1 MSVNAS
7 YFRRAYATFQ
17 TTQNAA
23 VASSDYSPY
32 CVTALSD
39 PRLPGGG
46 GQKICGLYDLNP
58 SKVGQSDPVV
68 TVASKFGNDVEHWNG
83 MDFAVNARLQHGVLL
98 QGGLSTGKTLTDT
111 CGVVTNNPQV
121 QANSSI
127 GGNSGPSTS
136 TEFCHLETPFL
147 TQVKLLGSYTLP
159 WTIQV
164 SGTFQN
170 VPGPQ
175 IAANTVYTSAQVAP
189 SLGRPLASAATVTVN
204 VIKPGTLYG
213 ERMSQLDVRL
223 SKTVTIGQ
231 TRVQG
236 MFDIYNA
243 LNGNAVVAV
252 NNTYG
257 TTGATWLVPQRILPA
272 RLVKFGVQV
281 NF

>member
-1 MSVNAS
+1 
-7 YFRRAYATFQ
+7 
-17 TTQNAA
+17 
-23 VASSDYSPY
+23 
-32 CVTALSD
+32 VTPPSD

-46 GQKICGLYDLNP
+46 GQRVCGLYDLNP
-58 SKVGQSDPVV
+58 SKVGQSDPMV
-68 TVASKFGNDVEHWNG
+68 TVASKFGDDIEHWNG
-83 MDFAVNARLQHGVLL
+83 VDLAVNARLQHGVLL

-127 GGNSGPSTS
+127 GGNTGGNSNPIAS
-136 TEFCHLETPFL
+136 TEFCHIETPLL

-159 WTIQV
+159 WSIQV

-175 IAANTVYTSAQVAP
+175 ITANTVYTSAQIAP
-189 SLGRPLASAATVTVN
+189 SLGRPLGSAATVTIN

-213 ERMSQLDVRL
+213 ERMSQFDARL
-223 SKTVTIGQ
+223 SKTFTVGK

-236 MFDIYNA
+236 MFDVYNA
-243 LNGNAVVAV
+243 VNGNAVVAV

-257 TTGATWLVPQRILPA
+257 TSGATWQVPQRILPA
-272 RLVKFGVQV
+272 RLIKFGVQV